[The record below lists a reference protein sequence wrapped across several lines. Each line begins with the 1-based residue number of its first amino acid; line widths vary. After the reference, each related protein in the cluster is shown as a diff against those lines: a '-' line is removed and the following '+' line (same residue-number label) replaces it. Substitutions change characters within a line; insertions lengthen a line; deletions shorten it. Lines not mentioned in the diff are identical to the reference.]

1 MRVYDMRLQQYIT
14 ESEDINVSD
23 VVKIGKFKWEIFRK
37 WGDYQFSAYKY
48 NTAKR
53 KIYIIEYNGKK
64 WEVWEVNGMGEK
76 IHNKPVVTGKL
87 TVIQGS
93 KPKKKTISNTQTSSL
108 PAGFEGF

>member
-1 MRVYDMRLQQYIT
+1 MRFKQFIT

-53 KIYIIEYNGKK
+53 KLYIIEYDGNK

-87 TVIQGS
+87 TMVKSS
-93 KPKKKTISNTQTSSL
+93 KPKKKTTNTKDNQMSSL